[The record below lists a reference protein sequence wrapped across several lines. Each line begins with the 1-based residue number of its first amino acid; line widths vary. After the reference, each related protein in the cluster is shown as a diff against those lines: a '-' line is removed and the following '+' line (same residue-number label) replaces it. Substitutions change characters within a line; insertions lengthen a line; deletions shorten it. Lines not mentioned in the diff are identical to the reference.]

1 MRLVVDVAAQRVV
14 FAEVGKDVADFLFS
28 LLALP
33 LARVA
38 KLVADTGGDDG
49 DGDGDLGAVGNLC
62 RSAAAMD
69 PAHVQPG
76 AARESL
82 LHPVVLAPP
91 AHTTHSFFP
100 LKRKLYTC
108 RGIYSA
114 GCGTFFS
121 DAKGVPCPSC
131 GGAMTTVTRYE
142 PPGWQATRGV
152 APAAGARRGEGGGG
166 FVRGDATY
174 VVKDDLTIFPTPA
187 SAVSS
192 VELLTGAL
200 DTHSVGRKA
209 ELQVQNVTFGRAES
223 KEILKASLH
232 SKTVLTDVFL
242 RRMQV

>member
-1 MRLVVDVAAQRVV
+1 MA
-14 FAEVGKDVADFLFS
+14 
-28 LLALP
+28 
-33 LARVA
+33 
-38 KLVADTGGDDG
+38 DG
-49 DGDGDLGAVGNLC
+49 DHPLLERVEVLDAELLQLVEALDAV
-62 RSAAAMD
+62 RRRHKED
-69 PAHVQPG
+69 VH
-76 AARESL
+76 E
-82 LHPVVLAPP
+82 VLAILIFQNNYLD
-91 AHTTHSFFP
+91 FFS

-121 DAKGVPCPSC
+121 DAKGAACPSC
-131 GGAMTTVTRYE
+131 GGGMTTVTRYV
-142 PPGWQATRGV
+142 PPGWQAPRGL
-152 APAAGARRGEGGGG
+152 APAAGARRGEGGGESADGG
-166 FVRGDATY
+166 FVRSGATTY
-174 VVKDDLTIFPTPA
+174 VVKDDLTILPTPA